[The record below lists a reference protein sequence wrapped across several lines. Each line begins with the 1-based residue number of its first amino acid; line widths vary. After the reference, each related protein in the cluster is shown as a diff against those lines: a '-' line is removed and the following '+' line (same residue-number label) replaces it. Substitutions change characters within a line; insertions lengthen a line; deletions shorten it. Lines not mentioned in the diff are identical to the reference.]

1 MSTNYIE
8 KALRIGGTGTIG
20 FWPLNEE
27 SGTVAYDLSSN
38 GYNGTYSGLVT
49 VPETR
54 GFTGPDG
61 GKCTQ
66 FDGTTIINLINAAP
80 SSASSSQTE
89 GSLSMWVATPETNLT
104 GTTLM
109 QLAIIGADTANSIEL
124 EFDTT
129 ANRFAAQYFAGS
141 GDATYSTNNASL
153 VYNENAALY
162 TPQWHHLG
170 MTYSATNDALIVYT
184 NGTPSTT
191 ASSLGT
197 WTGNYAAGLMALGT
211 TSSTG
216 SAGAGATNGFT
227 GWMSNVLW
235 TTQILTDAN
244 MAELAKA
251 GP

>member
-27 SGTVAYDLSSN
+27 KGTVAYDLSPN
-38 GYNGTYSGLVT
+38 GYNGTSSAVVR
-49 VPETR
+49 VPSTR

-61 GKCTQ
+61 GRCTQ
-66 FDGTTIINLINAAP
+66 FDGSTIIDLVNAAP

-89 GSLSMWVATPETNLT
+89 GSISLWVATPQANLAA
-104 GTTLM
+104 TTLM
-109 QLAIIGADTANSIEL
+109 QLAILAADTANSIEL

-129 ANRFAAQYFAGS
+129 AYRFAASYFAGS

-153 VYNENAALY
+153 LYNVDGGQQKPE
-162 TPQWHHLG
+162 WHHLG
-170 MTYSATNDALIVYT
+170 MTYSATNDALIIYT
-184 NGTPSTT
+184 DGSPSTT

-216 SAGAGATNGFT
+216 SAGNGATDGFT
-227 GWMSNVLW
+227 GWMANVLW
-235 TTQILTDAN
+235 TTQILTDRN
-244 MAELAKA
+244 MVELAKA